1 VLLVVIPPAVLKD
14 DLIKSFQEQMRIR
27 DEELVLITAE
37 LDSCY
42 ARLEDSDS
50 LLERFDFLYS
60 FSKLQ
65 RAQ

>member
-27 DEELVLITAE
+27 DEELVSITAE

>member
-1 VLLVVIPPAVLKD
+1 MLLVVIPPAVLKD

>member
-1 VLLVVIPPAVLKD
+1 MLPVVIPPAVLKD

-27 DEELVLITAE
+27 DEELASITAE

>member
-1 VLLVVIPPAVLKD
+1 MLLVVIPPAVLKD

-27 DEELVLITAE
+27 DEELVSITAE

-50 LLERFDFLYS
+50 LLQRFDFLYS

>member
-27 DEELVLITAE
+27 DEELVSITAE

-50 LLERFDFLYS
+50 LLQRFDFLYS

>member
-1 VLLVVIPPAVLKD
+1 MLLVVIPLAVLKD

-27 DEELVLITAE
+27 DEELVSITAE

-50 LLERFDFLYS
+50 LLQRFDFLYS

>member
-1 VLLVVIPPAVLKD
+1 MLLVVIPPAVLKD

-27 DEELVLITAE
+27 DEELVSITAE

>member
-1 VLLVVIPPAVLKD
+1 MLLVVIPPAVLKD

-27 DEELVLITAE
+27 DEELVSITAE

-42 ARLEDSDS
+42 ARLEDSDL